1 MDTAKGYYTTFPI
14 FCKYKSAKFFCRMKT
29 FFCGFFCVF
38 LAVLPLS
45 PGIVHR
51 NEIGAV
57 ASEDFRGKGNFLKKV
72 SLPPNPYPFKNFE
85 KGQKDS
91 FVLQNI
97 CCKSPFKKVFEE

>member
-1 MDTAKGYYTTFPI
+1 MQKELL
-14 FCKYKSAKFFCRMKT
+14 R
-29 FFCGFFCVF
+29 V
-38 LAVLPLS
+38 
-45 PGIVHR
+45 R
-51 NEIGAV
+51 
-57 ASEDFRGKGNFLKKV
+57 FRGLSQVKIFGGRETFWKKV